1 MHRVT
6 SPSSHRSPAPSFVL
20 DLPYQVV
27 PGPPV
32 DISKMLRRSHLRI
45 YYSTPPPPPRKFGTS
60 PRYLEGPIYVLLSSN
75 PPLQRELG
83 NPPVP
88 LPILVPTNFLPSGR
102 LFSVVCC
109 FRRVRENSTP
119 PRGFRDDD
127 RKKGTPGR
135 RLQHYSSHWLR
146 RLNLFSLAGNG
157 GNPLDPNFSLRF
169 TPKSSDI
176 MSHPTI
182 PTHPSS
188 TQLLLYPLHRL
199 IVLLHCG
206 PAHPFIPSQYH
217 RRKRSFSPIWG
228 FFMHSVGSFP
238 PVFLT
243 IFLY

>member
-1 MHRVT
+1 
-6 SPSSHRSPAPSFVL
+6 
-20 DLPYQVV
+20 
-27 PGPPV
+27 
-32 DISKMLRRSHLRI
+32 MLRRSHLRI
-45 YYSTPPPPPRKFGTS
+45 YYSTPTPPPLEFGTS

-169 TPKSSDI
+169 TP
-176 MSHPTI
+176 
-182 PTHPSS
+182 
-188 TQLLLYPLHRL
+188 Q
-199 IVLLHCG
+199 
-206 PAHPFIPSQYH
+206 
-217 RRKRSFSPIWG
+217 
-228 FFMHSVGSFP
+228 
-238 PVFLT
+238 VF
-243 IFLY
+243 